1 MSIVRPFAGLRP
13 APQFAAEV
21 AAPPYD
27 VLDSEEARAL
37 AAGKKWSFLHI
48 SKPEI
53 DMAPGADPHSDE
65 SYKVAAENMR
75 GMLASGVLRK
85 DSTPAYYVY
94 RAKLDGH
101 VQTGIA
107 AAGSVAAY
115 EKNIIRRHELTRPDK
130 EDDRVRQ
137 ILSVDAH
144 TGPVFCFHKT
154 EPTLARI
161 IKETT
166 AGTPAYSVAGP
177 GGSEHSLW
185 VIAEA
190 KLCDEVTAAFDRLG
204 VIYIADGPHRSAAAA
219 RVAKQK
225 AGADDFLVVSF
236 PEDEV
241 KILDYNRVIRDLNG
255 LTPDALLAK
264 LGETFTIT
272 KQAAPAKPTE
282 RRTFGLYVA
291 GNWYKLAFKSTPSTN
306 LSPVERLDV
315 SLLAST
321 VLQPI
326 LGIGD
331 PRTDPRIDFIGGIRG
346 MAALEARVK
355 SGQWACAF
363 ALFPTGIDDL
373 RAVAD
378 ANQIMP
384 PKSTWFEP
392 KLADG
397 MVSLPL

>member
-1 MSIVRPFAGLRP
+1 VSIVRPFAGLRP

-53 DMAPGADPHSDE
+53 DMAPGADPHCDE
-65 SYKVAAENMR
+65 AYKVAAENMR
-75 GMLASGVLRK
+75 GMLASGVVRK
-85 DSTPAYYVY
+85 DSTKNYYVY

-107 AAGSVAAY
+107 AAGSIEAY

-137 ILSVDAH
+137 ILSVEAH
-144 TGPVFCFHKT
+144 TGPVFCFHQ
-154 EPTLARI
+154 PDAALARI
-161 IKETT
+161 IKNAT
-166 AGTPAYSVAGP
+166 AGVPAYSVAGP
-177 GGSEHSLW
+177 GGSEHTLW
-185 VIAEA
+185 VIDDPA
-190 KLCDEVTAAFDRLG
+190 LCDEITAAFDRLG
-204 VIYIADGPHRSAAAA
+204 VIYIADGHHRSAAAA
-219 RVAKQK
+219 RVRKQK
-225 AGADDFLVVSF
+225 TGADDFLVVSF
-236 PEDEV
+236 PADEV
-241 KILDYNRVIRDLNG
+241 KILDYNRVVRDLNG
-255 LTPDALLAK
+255 LTPEAFLAK
-264 LGETFTIT
+264 LGETFTVT
-272 KQAAPAKPTE
+272 KSSTPAKPTE

-291 GNWYKLAFKSTPSTN
+291 GAWYKLAFKQAPSAS

-315 SLLAST
+315 SLLTSAILS
-321 VLQPI
+321 PI
-326 LGIGD
+326 LGVGD
-331 PRTDPRIDFIGGIRG
+331 PRVDPRIDFVGGIRG